1 MAHIDEAAR
10 RTSSG
15 PRPNTAAAHSGAGA
29 RPDSMSAG
37 LSSGRSS
44 GSHET
49 PTRTRWLVL
58 FILFAVT
65 TVNYA
70 DRASLSIAGNAMQHS
85 LGLTPVTMGY
95 VFSAFGWAYVI
106 GQLPGGRLLDRF
118 GTKRVYAV
126 SLFTWSIFTFAQGL
140 TAGLTAA
147 VAVAAMFCLRFAMG
161 LAEAPAFPGNSRLTS
176 SWFPR
181 AERGTAA
188 AIFNASQYF
197 AAVLFTPIMGWL
209 VHSFGWPSVFIAMGV
224 LGMLMTGVWLKTI
237 YAPKDHPRANAAE
250 LRAIEA
256 GGALVDLETR
266 EDSATSKATAKAV
279 PKVALGAS
287 IREMLASRMLLGIF
301 IAQYCINAL
310 TYFFLTWFPIYLV
323 QQRHMSILKA
333 GFVTSIPAI
342 CGFLGGVLGGVISD
356 AMLKRG
362 HSASM
367 ARKTPIVVGML
378 LSTCMIACNYVD
390 SEVLVVAIMAG
401 AFFGKGIGALGW
413 AVVSDTAPVEAGGVC
428 ASLFNAFGNL
438 SSITTPIIIGY
449 LVQSSGSFN
458 SALVFIGANA
468 VVAVLCYVFV
478 VGDIKRMVLTR
489 ALTTR

>member
-1 MAHIDEAAR
+1 MPVRNERA
-10 RTSSG
+10 
-15 PRPNTAAAHSGAGA
+15 
-29 RPDSMSAG
+29 
-37 LSSGRSS
+37 
-44 GSHET
+44 
-49 PTRTRWLVL
+49 TRVRWLIL
-58 FILFAVT
+58 FILFTVT
-65 TVNYA
+65 TINYA
-70 DRASLSIAGNAMQHS
+70 DRASLSIAGSAMQRA

-95 VFSAFGWAYVI
+95 VFSSFGWAYVI

-126 SLFTWSIFTFAQGL
+126 SLFAWSIFTFAQGL

-147 VAVAAMFCLRFAMG
+147 TAIAVVFCLRFAMG

-181 AERGTAA
+181 SERGTAA

-209 VHSFGWPSVFIAMGV
+209 VHAFGWPSVFYAMGA
-224 LGMLMTGVWLKTI
+224 LGILMTGIWLKTI
-237 YAPKDHPRANAAE
+237 YAPKDHPGANAAE
-250 LRAIEA
+250 LRFIEA

-266 EDSATSKATAKAV
+266 EADAGAKAHQ
-279 PKVALGAS
+279 PAKVALGAS
-287 IREMLASRMLLGIF
+287 IREMLGSRMLLGIF

-310 TYFFLTWFPIYLV
+310 TYFVLTWFPIYLV

-362 HSASM
+362 CSASM
-367 ARKTPIVVGML
+367 ARKTPIVFGML

-449 LVQSSGSFN
+449 LVQRSGSFN

-489 ALTTR
+489 SLATDSTERI

>member
-1 MAHIDEAAR
+1 MAHMDEAAQ

-15 PRPNTAAAHSGAGA
+15 PHPCTSGAQPGA
-29 RPDSMSAG
+29 SAKPAG
-37 LSSGRSS
+37 MASRSD
-44 GSHET
+44 ENA
-49 PTRTRWLVL
+49 TRVRWLIL
-58 FILFAVT
+58 FVLFAVT

-85 LGLTPVTMGY
+85 LRLTPVTMGY

-147 VAVAAMFCLRFAMG
+147 AAVAVMFCLRFAMG

-224 LGMLMTGVWLKTI
+224 LGMLMTGIWLKTI

-250 LRAIEA
+250 LRTIEA

-266 EDSATSKATAKAV
+266 EDGAAAKAKA
-279 PKVALGAS
+279 PAKVALGAS
-287 IREMLASRMLLGIF
+287 IREMLGNRMLLGIF
-301 IAQYCINAL
+301 IAQFCINAL

-362 HSASM
+362 YSASM
-367 ARKTPIVVGML
+367 ARKTPIVFGML
-378 LSTCMIACNYVD
+378 LSTCMIACNYVA
-390 SEVLVVAIMAG
+390 SEVLVVAIMAA
-401 AFFGKGIGALGW
+401 AFFGKGVGALGW

-449 LVQSSGSFN
+449 LVQRSGSFN

-468 VVAVLCYVFV
+468 IVAVLCYLFV

-489 ALTTR
+489 VVTSR

>member
-1 MAHIDEAAR
+1 MAQIDEAAQ

-15 PRPNTAAAHSGAGA
+15 PRPDITGGQVSVGAKAAGTASRRDDNA
-29 RPDSMSAG
+29 
-37 LSSGRSS
+37 
-44 GSHET
+44 
-49 PTRTRWLVL
+49 TRVRWLVL

-70 DRASLSIAGNAMQHS
+70 DRASLSIAGSAMQHS

-140 TAGLTAA
+140 TAGLAAATA
-147 VAVAAMFCLRFAMG
+147 VAVMFCLRFAMG

-224 LGMLMTGVWLKTI
+224 LGMLMTGIWLKTI

-266 EDSATSKATAKAV
+266 EDGATAKAKA
-279 PKVALGAS
+279 PANVALGAS
-287 IREMLASRMLLGIF
+287 IREMLGNRMLLGIF
-301 IAQYCINAL
+301 IAQFCINAL

-356 AMLKRG
+356 TMLKRG
-362 HSASM
+362 YSAST
-367 ARKTPIVVGML
+367 ARKTPIVFGML

-390 SEVLVVAIMAG
+390 SEVLVVAIMAA

-413 AVVSDTAPVEAGGVC
+413 AVVSDTAPVQAGGLC

-438 SSITTPIIIGY
+438 SSITTPIVIGY
-449 LVQSSGSFN
+449 LVQRSGSFN

-468 VVAVLCYVFV
+468 VVAVLCYLFV

-489 ALTTR
+489 ALTPR

>member
-1 MAHIDEAAR
+1 MKRLDDAAK
-10 RTSSG
+10 RTSSSPPPVAPAVQTG
-15 PRPNTAAAHSGAGA
+15 ATGRPADATPAGNERA
-29 RPDSMSAG
+29 
-37 LSSGRSS
+37 
-44 GSHET
+44 
-49 PTRTRWLVL
+49 TRVRWLIL
-58 FILFAVT
+58 FILFFVT
-65 TVNYA
+65 TINYA
-70 DRASLSIAGNAMQHS
+70 DRASLSIAGNAMQHA
-85 LGLTPVTMGY
+85 LGLSPVTMGY
-95 VFSAFGWAYVI
+95 VFSAFAWAYVI

-126 SLFTWSIFTFAQGL
+126 SLFTWSIFTLAQGL
-140 TAGLTAA
+140 TAGMTAA
-147 VAVAAMFCLRFAMG
+147 AAIVVMFCLRFAMG

-197 AAVLFTPIMGWL
+197 AAVLFTPIMGWV
-209 VHSFGWPSVFIAMGV
+209 VHALGWPYVFVVMGV
-224 LGMLMTGVWLKTI
+224 LGMLMTGVWLRTV
-237 YAPKDHPRANAAE
+237 YAPKDHPRANRAE
-250 LRAIEA
+250 LRYIEA

-266 EDSATSKATAKAV
+266 ESSHAAKAKQ
-279 PKVALGAS
+279 PAKVMMGAS
-287 IREMLASRMLLGIF
+287 IREMLSSRMLLGIF
-301 IAQYCINAL
+301 IAQYCITTL

-333 GFVTSIPAI
+333 GFVASIPAI

-362 HSASM
+362 HSASV
-367 ARKTPIVVGML
+367 ARKTPIVLGML

-390 SEVLVVAIMAG
+390 SEFLVVAIMAA

-428 ASLFNAFGNL
+428 ASLFNTFGNIAG
-438 SSITTPIIIGY
+438 ITTPIVIGY
-449 LVQSSGSFN
+449 LVQGSGSFD

-468 VVAVLCYVFV
+468 LVAVLCYLFV

-489 ALTTR
+489 SLATG

>member
-10 RTSSG
+10 RAST
-15 PRPNTAAAHSGAGA
+15 RPSPHASGAQPGA
-29 RPDSMSAG
+29 INPPSGATPARNESA
-37 LSSGRSS
+37 
-44 GSHET
+44 
-49 PTRTRWLVL
+49 TRVRWLIL

-65 TVNYA
+65 TINYA
-70 DRASLSIAGNAMQHS
+70 DRASLSIAGSAMQHA

-95 VFSAFGWAYVI
+95 VFSSFGWAYVI

-126 SLFTWSIFTFAQGL
+126 SLFAWSIFTFAQGL

-209 VHSFGWPSVFIAMGV
+209 VHTFGWPSVFYAMGV
-224 LGMLMTGVWLKTI
+224 LGILMTGVWLKTI

-250 LRAIEA
+250 LRFIEA
-256 GGALVDLETR
+256 GGALVELETR
-266 EDSATSKATAKAV
+266 EDGVAAKAKQ
-279 PKVALGAS
+279 PAKVALGAS
-287 IREMLASRMLLGIF
+287 IREMLGSRMLLGIF

-362 HSASM
+362 YSASV
-367 ARKTPIVVGML
+367 ARKTPIVFGML

-449 LVQSSGSFN
+449 LVQRSGSFN

-489 ALTTR
+489 SLATN

>member
-1 MAHIDEAAR
+1 MDHIEEAAR
-10 RTSSG
+10 RASS
-15 PRPNTAAAHSGAGA
+15 RPPLQASGAQPGVINPPSGA
-29 RPDSMSAG
+29 TPART
-37 LSSGRSS
+37 GRA
-44 GSHET
+44 
-49 PTRTRWLVL
+49 TRVRWLIL
-58 FILFAVT
+58 FILFTVT
-65 TVNYA
+65 TINYA
-70 DRASLSIAGNAMQHS
+70 DRASLSIAGSAMQHT
-85 LGLTPVTMGY
+85 LGLTPVTLGY
-95 VFSAFGWAYVI
+95 VFSSFGWAYVI

-126 SLFTWSIFTFAQGL
+126 SLFAWSLFTFAQGL

-147 VAVAAMFCLRFAMG
+147 AAIATVFCLRFAMG

-209 VHSFGWPSVFIAMGV
+209 VHTFGWPSVFIAMGV
-224 LGMLMTGVWLKTI
+224 LGMLMTGIWLKTI

-250 LRAIEA
+250 LRFIEA

-266 EDSATSKATAKAV
+266 EDGAAAKAKQ
-279 PKVALGAS
+279 PAKVALGAS
-287 IREMLASRMLLGIF
+287 IREMLDSRMLLGIF

-362 HSASM
+362 CSASV
-367 ARKTPIVVGML
+367 ARKTPIVFGML

-449 LVQSSGSFN
+449 LVQRSGSFN

-489 ALTTR
+489 SLATDSSERNAST

>member
-1 MAHIDEAAR
+1 VDHLDEAAR
-10 RTSSG
+10 RAST
-15 PRPNTAAAHSGAGA
+15 RPPPLASGAQPGA
-29 RPDSMSAG
+29 INPPSAA
-37 LSSGRSS
+37 
-44 GSHET
+44 T
-49 PTRTRWLVL
+49 PVRNEGATRARWLIL

-65 TVNYA
+65 TINYA
-70 DRASLSIAGNAMQHS
+70 DRASLSIAGSAMQHT

-95 VFSAFGWAYVI
+95 VFSSFGWAYVI

-126 SLFTWSIFTFAQGL
+126 SLFAWSIFTFAQGL

-147 VAVAAMFCLRFAMG
+147 AAVAAMFCLRFAMG

-209 VHSFGWPSVFIAMGV
+209 VHTYGWPSVFYAMGV
-224 LGMLMTGVWLKTI
+224 LGVLMTGIWLKTI

-250 LRAIEA
+250 LRFIDA

-266 EDSATSKATAKAV
+266 EDDAAAKTNQPA
-279 PKVALGAS
+279 KVALGAS
-287 IREMLASRMLLGIF
+287 IREMLGSRMLLGIF

-362 HSASM
+362 YSASM
-367 ARKTPIVVGML
+367 ARKTPIVFGML

-390 SEVLVVAIMAG
+390 SEVLVVAIMAA

-449 LVQSSGSFN
+449 LVQRSGSFN

-489 ALTTR
+489 SFATN

>member
-1 MAHIDEAAR
+1 MAQVDEAAR
-10 RTSSG
+10 RSSSG
-15 PRPNTAAAHSGAGA
+15 PRPHTAGVQAGTDTRASAAVST
-29 RPDSMSAG
+29 RND
-37 LSSGRSS
+37 
-44 GSHET
+44 HEKA
-49 PTRTRWLVL
+49 TRTRWLVL

-65 TVNYA
+65 TINYA
-70 DRASLSIAGNAMQHS
+70 DRASLSIAGSAMQHS

-126 SLFTWSIFTFAQGL
+126 SLCTWSIFTFAQGL

-147 VAVAAMFCLRFAMG
+147 AAIAIMFALRFAMG

-209 VHSFGWPSVFIAMGV
+209 VHTYGWPSVFIAMGV
-224 LGMLMTGVWLKTI
+224 LGMFMTGVWLKTI

-250 LRAIEA
+250 LRFIEA

-266 EDSATSKATAKAV
+266 EQGSVTGQATQPA
-279 PKVALGAS
+279 KVALGES
-287 IREMLASRMLLGIF
+287 IREMLGSRMLLGIF

-362 HSASM
+362 YSASI
-367 ARKTPIVVGML
+367 ARKTPIVFGML

-489 ALTTR
+489 ALRTR